1 MKIYNENT
9 IMKKKKIDRFQT
21 VNNQISYFFPNII
34 RDYTINLSTR
44 NKSLKIKKNL
54 STFKL
59 FLKNFQTP
67 NSQISHFLFET

>member
-1 MKIYNENT
+1 M
-9 IMKKKKIDRFQT
+9 KKKIDRFQT
-21 VNNQISYFFPNII
+21 VNNQISQNII

-59 FLKNFQTP
+59 FLKNT
-67 NSQISHFLFET
+67 